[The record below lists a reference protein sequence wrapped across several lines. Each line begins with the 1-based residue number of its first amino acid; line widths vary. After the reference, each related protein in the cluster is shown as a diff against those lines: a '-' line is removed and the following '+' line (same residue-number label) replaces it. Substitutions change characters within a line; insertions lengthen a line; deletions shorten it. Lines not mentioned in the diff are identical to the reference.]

1 MRRTVAI
8 VPILVVVAAA
18 AGCGGGSK
26 SSSPPTTT
34 SASTTSSS
42 SSSSSTSS
50 SASSS
55 SSSSSSVTSSGSTK
69 NCSKLVALGSKVSQS
84 LLTQS
89 SSGITSLQ
97 SESKAVQAAAASAPA
112 AIKSD
117 VETLAAAYANY
128 ATQLK
133 KAGFKPGSTPT
144 AAQIAAFVAAI
155 QKDTT
160 PKLNAAIQ
168 NIEAWAKKNC
178 NG

>member
-1 MRRTVAI
+1 MRRSLAF
-8 VPILVVVAAA
+8 VPVLVLVAAA
-18 AGCGGGSK
+18 AGCGGSK

-34 SASTTSSS
+34 SAST
-42 SSSSSTSS
+42 SSSSTSS
-50 SASSS
+50 
-55 SSSSSSVTSSGSTK
+55 VTATASTK

-97 SESKAVQAAAASAPA
+97 SEAKAVQAAASSAPA
-112 AIKSD
+112 AIKDD

-144 AAQIAAFVAAI
+144 AAQIATFVAAI

-168 NIEAWAKKNC
+168 SIEAWAKKSC